1 MPTCHGSR
9 TEEIAMGAEAGADQF
24 KSVFHDTVDQ
34 YKVRFDMAVTVSD
47 ELTFKRMVMERWRK
61 RLLGAKQ
68 IDHGCNLFQTFAT
81 PNRKFEV
88 SRELL
93 CKDAIEH
100 GGQSSISNAALSI
113 SSVLLKGP

>member
-68 IDHGCNLFQTFAT
+68 IDHAVIFSRLLPRLTASL
-81 PNRKFEV
+81 R
-88 SRELL
+88 SREN
-93 CKDAIEH
+93 CFVKMR
-100 GGQSSISNAALSI
+100 LSMVVNPP
-113 SSVLLKGP
+113 SPMQL

>member
-1 MPTCHGSR
+1 
-9 TEEIAMGAEAGADQF
+9 MGAEAGADQF

-100 GGQSSISNAALSI
+100 GGQSPISNAALSI